1 MDAGTGIGSDPRIA
15 IAYLG
20 LGSNMGS
27 REEYLARAV
36 AQLARHP
43 GVKLTRTSSVYQ
55 TEPWGYTDQDRF
67 LNAVVEVYTAL
78 SPEEL
83 LGAARAAEAAAG
95 RRREVRWGPRTL
107 DVDILLYGPAAGG
120 VEEIAR
126 HTVSTD
132 ELVIP
137 HPRMWERAFVL
148 VPLAELAPGIR
159 AFGPA
164 VNGGADPPDVGTLAQ
179 RLSKEPGQAVEL
191 YLDVREFEKLWKT

>member
-1 MDAGTGIGSDPRIA
+1 MDAGIGIGPAPRIA

-20 LGSNMGS
+20 LGSNMGI

-36 AQLARHP
+36 AQLASHP

-55 TEPWGYTDQDRF
+55 TEPWGYTDQARF
-67 LNAVVEVYTAL
+67 LNAVAEVYTAL

-83 LGAARAAEAAAG
+83 LDAARAVEAAAG

-159 AFGPA
+159 AFGQA
-164 VNGGADPPDVGTLAQ
+164 VGCGADPPDVGTLAR

-191 YLDVREFEKLWKT
+191 YLHVREFEKLWKR